1 MRNFLCLFS
10 GIIIG
15 ILGLYFMI
23 SYNNLSS
30 LVQEQNTQLNQL
42 RNEQILQDSLF
53 NDMWDYIPFGSPV
66 KCIEV
71 SSKFGVRK
79 DPFSRRWRHHDGID
93 FRGNKKDTVYAT
105 GSGFI
110 ELSKYSGGYG
120 KCVIIDHGGGY
131 KTKYAHLSKLLC
143 KEGEFIKDKTP
154 IGKIGSSGHS
164 TGSHLHYEIL
174 KFCKP
179 IDPIHYV
186 FIDTEK

>member
-1 MRNFLCLFS
+1 
-10 GIIIG
+10 
-15 ILGLYFMI
+15 MI

-53 NDMWDYIPFGSPV
+53 
-66 KCIEV
+66 
-71 SSKFGVRK
+71 
-79 DPFSRRWRHHDGID
+79 
-93 FRGNKKDTVYAT
+93 TVYAT

-110 ELSKYSGGYG
+110 ELAKYSGGYG

-186 FIDTEK
+186 FIDMEK